1 MQLQRNEVLEKSR
14 IFKKGNNGTLT
25 NYQQVINNAAY
36 ELCLENPNLINSK
49 GELLNLSR
57 VKVDEEGYL
66 YKKKRSRSLAFGA
79 SNEESKEKRSKISVE
94 IRHKRIKDLSED
106 INSINMSMALL
117 EKERYKQHN
126 MNKYAQAASLEEQI
140 SSKQK
145 EKRVLEAELTML
157 QEKEVKSKRYH
168 MSKES
173 KNKKEA
179 SQGKTQNVQP
189 KTGIQLSL
197 FQSGIKPAQSKSN
210 QTEDCRKSGENDMS
224 TTENGNDDLNLTA
237 ANEEAKSSNGMLG
250 NETKDIRKSG
260 EKFGAAENT
269 CVEKY
274 DKNIHCEVQKAGWNS
289 SVRFVDK
296 TGENSE
302 TMPCDSDSKSTSGD
316 HFL

>member
-1 MQLQRNEVLEKSR
+1 
-14 IFKKGNNGTLT
+14 
-25 NYQQVINNAAY
+25 
-36 ELCLENPNLINSK
+36 
-49 GELLNLSR
+49 
-57 VKVDEEGYL
+57 
-66 YKKKRSRSLAFGA
+66 
-79 SNEESKEKRSKISVE
+79 
-94 IRHKRIKDLSED
+94 
-106 INSINMSMALL
+106 
-117 EKERYKQHN
+117 
-126 MNKYAQAASLEEQI
+126 
-140 SSKQK
+140 
-145 EKRVLEAELTML
+145 ML

-173 KNKKEA
+173 KEKKEA

-210 QTEDCRKSGENDMS
+210 QTEDCRKSGENDVS

-269 CVEKY
+269 CGE
-274 DKNIHCEVQKAGWNS
+274 KNIHCEVQKAGWNS

-316 HFL
+316 RFL